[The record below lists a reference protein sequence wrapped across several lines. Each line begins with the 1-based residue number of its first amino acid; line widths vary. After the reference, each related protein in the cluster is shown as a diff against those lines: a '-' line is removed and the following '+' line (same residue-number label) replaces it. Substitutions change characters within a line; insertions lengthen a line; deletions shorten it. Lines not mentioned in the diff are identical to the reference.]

1 MGLLMGGLM
10 GIYIYIY
17 IYVCIYICMYMCIY
31 MYVYVYVF
39 WPDISI
45 MICMFS
51 TFLHHCNK
59 KEILPSSL
67 ASRMRPPC

>member
-1 MGLLMGGLM
+1 MGVINGIINGRID
-10 GIYIYIY
+10 GDIYIH
-17 IYVCIYICMYMCIY
+17 ICMYIY

-45 MICMFS
+45 MICMIS

>member
-1 MGLLMGGLM
+1 
-10 GIYIYIY
+10 
-17 IYVCIYICMYMCIY
+17 MYMCIY